1 MTVVTL
7 ESTKKLPAGLRSII
21 SQHLAVP
28 RWSETCDFYNRMS
41 ERERLTVCFHAR
53 LKQRHAMAKLEEMND
68 ADRERVVCTIAEL
81 SRAFAEYR
89 KHGISKSGF
98 IRRLTISERRTL
110 FRHAGLTDSEFSQ
123 PYWHM
128 DDDTCLWRE
137 KLFRALRELFSLFRY
152 APTVLT
158 AVRPEQYL
166 H

>member
-7 ESTKKLPAGLRSII
+7 ESTRKLPAGLRSII

-28 RWSETCDFYNRMS
+28 RWSETCDFYNRMT
-41 ERERLTVCFHAR
+41 ERERATICFHAF
-53 LKQRHAMAKLEEMND
+53 LKQHYAVVKLEEMND
-68 ADRERVVCTIAEL
+68 ADRERVVCVIAEL

-98 IRRLTISERRTL
+98 IGRLTVSQRRTL
-110 FRHAGLTDSEFSQ
+110 FRHAGLTDKEFSQ

-128 DDDTCLWRE
+128 DDETCLWRE

-158 AVRPEQYL
+158 AVKPEQYL